1 MSAAVPRRVG
11 YLVTAVLVCSFA
23 SGQTSRD
30 LQSNPLALDV
40 IIGRMQQVRVASH
53 PQWLSVVREY
63 LFTKGTS
70 GELTARVVAGLKYD
84 SVGLKQYSIQQASGS
99 SRSEDIVKRILEHE
113 LTTSPDSRKLAVNS
127 ENYDF
132 VSAGTSFFDGERCYL
147 LRLIPKRQ
155 DPGLIEGQGWVDQ
168 HSFRFLH
175 IEGKMV
181 RTPSWW
187 LKTVS
192 VEVTFGDVGGRWLET
207 TTRAFADVRML
218 GARSLISQVVSS
230 ETGQAV
236 MTARM
241 HGNSGRSLATSPL
254 PEEVLFQPLQRE

>member
-1 MSAAVPRRVG
+1 MAADTPRRAG

-30 LQSNPLALDV
+30 VQNIPPPLDV
-40 IIGRMQQVRVASH
+40 IIGRMQQVEVASH
-53 PQWLSVVREY
+53 PQSLSVVREY

-70 GELTARVVAGLKYD
+70 SEVTSKVLARLDYD
-84 SVGLKQYSIQQASGS
+84 SDGLKQYSIQQTIGGS
-99 SRSEDIVKRILEHE
+99 RGEDIVKRILEHE
-113 LTTSPDSRKLAVNS
+113 VMTSAEPGKLAVNS

-132 VSAGTSFFDGERCYL
+132 VFAGMSFFDGERCYS

-155 DPGLIEGQGWVDQ
+155 DPGLITGLAWVDQ
-168 HSFRFLH
+168 RSFRLLH

-192 VEVTFGDVGGRWLET
+192 VEITFSDVKGRWMQT
-207 TTRAFADVRML
+207 TTLASADVRMI
-218 GARSLISQVVSS
+218 GARSLSSQVVSS
-230 ETGQAV
+230 ETGQGVA
-236 MTARM
+236 TAGM
-241 HGNSGRSLATSPL
+241 HRNFGRSLANP
-254 PEEVLFQPLQRE
+254 PIPAEVLLQPLHRE